1 MTEKEKCI
9 HAGHRKRLIDTVYK
23 VGLDGLSDIQIL
35 EYILF
40 FVFPRGDVNPL
51 AHRLL
56 DRFHN
61 ISTVL
66 EATIE
71 DLQMVKG
78 MGETSAKKLH
88 SIIEIFYIYALD
100 KGKASPSKTVGELY
114 DYLEQ
119 LLRFRSNEEV
129 YIIGISKKGE
139 ALKERRLAT
148 GSFQKVDIDIKDV
161 ALYIATYKVSR
172 AIIVHNHPNGTCYP
186 SQDDYETTAKF
197 KDVLKFAGCS
207 LSDSLIVGSDG
218 LYSIESNAI
227 KRYFKDISEDIVQ
240 EKSQQNMKKVL

>member
-1 MTEKEKCI
+1 M
-9 HAGHRKRLIDTVYK
+9 IDTVYN
-23 VGLDGLSDIQIL
+23 VGLDGLSDIQML

-66 EATIE
+66 EAPIE

-88 SIIEIFYIYALD
+88 SIIEIFYVYALD
-100 KGKASPSKTVGELY
+100 KGKASPSKTAGELY

-119 LLRFRSNEEV
+119 LLRFRTSEEV
-129 YIIGISKKGE
+129 YIIGISPKGE
-139 ALKERRLAT
+139 ALKERRLAV
-148 GSFQKVDIDIKDV
+148 GSFQKVSIDIKDV

-186 SQDDYETTAKF
+186 SQDDYQTTAKF
-197 KDVLKFAGCS
+197 KELLKVAGCT
-207 LSDSLIVGSDG
+207 LTDSLIVGSDG
-218 LYSIESNAI
+218 LYSIESDTV
-227 KRYFKDISEDIVQ
+227 KRYFKDVSEEFVPQ
-240 EKSQQNMKKVL
+240 ESQQNMRKVL